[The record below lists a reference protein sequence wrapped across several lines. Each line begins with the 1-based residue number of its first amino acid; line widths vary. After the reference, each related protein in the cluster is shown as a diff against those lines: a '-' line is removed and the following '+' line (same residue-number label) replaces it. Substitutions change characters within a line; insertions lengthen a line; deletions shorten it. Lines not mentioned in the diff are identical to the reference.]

1 MSELSKSLGFKKH
14 IEKNYSIA
22 DFIAEGRGPE
32 SGLTPKDVDK
42 EEFWAGTEVEM
53 EHTDD
58 RRIASKIV
66 MDHFAEFPKG
76 GYYKVLKVG
85 ETFLKSLENLEKEE
99 RDQMI
104 AGLGKVVE
112 QYVLQAKGSKKR
124 EESDTNSDTST
135 ESTS

>member
-1 MSELSKSLGFKKH
+1 MFLILSKPNLLAFV
-14 IEKNYSIA
+14 SI
-22 DFIAEGRGPE
+22 I
-32 SGLTPKDVDK
+32 DK

-85 ETFLKSLENLEKEE
+85 ETFLKSLEN
-99 RDQMI
+99 
-104 AGLGKVVE
+104 
-112 QYVLQAKGSKKR
+112 
-124 EESDTNSDTST
+124 
-135 ESTS
+135 